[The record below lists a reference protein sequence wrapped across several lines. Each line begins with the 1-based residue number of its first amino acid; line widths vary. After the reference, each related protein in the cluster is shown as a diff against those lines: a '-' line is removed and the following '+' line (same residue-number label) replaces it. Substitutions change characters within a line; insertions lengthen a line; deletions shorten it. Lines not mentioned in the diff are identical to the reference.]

1 MLLSLV
7 STLYHLTAVNADTNT
22 NTRTNL
28 NLQTTLILTDLC
40 NVVIGLTKNR
50 VTVPMVNSGQKCT
63 NSRVIEETFPPVKLC
78 QK

>member
-7 STLYHLTAVNADTNT
+7 SILYHLTAVNADTNT

-40 NVVIGLTKNR
+40 NVVIGLTKHW
-50 VTVPMVNSGQKCT
+50 VTVPMVNSGQKMY
-63 NSRVIEETFPPVKLC
+63 
-78 QK
+78 QQ